1 MSLHDANVN
10 FWYIVCR
17 RFMQKILPFWK
28 RNQTRKLD
36 LEAKL
41 KAAEKKLEDTQAE
54 VDRLRN

>member
-36 LEAKL
+36 LEANL
-41 KAAEKKLEDTQAE
+41 KAAEKSLMTLK
-54 VDRLRN
+54 RK